1 MLLEVVGREV
11 WVVVSGAEVEAG
23 GGGGGAGVVGGIDEV
38 GRGEGVASGGLAAL
52 LLLDW
57 KRECD
62 VSREFVLR
70 GRIKFVL

>member
-11 WVVVSGAEVEAG
+11 GVVVSGAEVEAG
-23 GGGGGAGVVGGIDEV
+23 GRGGAGVVGGIDEV

>member
-11 WVVVSGAEVEAG
+11 GVVVSGAEVEA

-38 GRGEGVASGGLAAL
+38 GRGKGVAGGGGLAAL

-57 KRECD
+57 KRKCD

-70 GRIKFVL
+70 GRMKFVL